1 MTSVLHTASISNVNS
16 IMFVNRIR
24 EMGSFMLGKEIKRDA
39 FCLVISMGQRKKKK
53 KSVLFRISFV
63 KAVDCTLYWFKLHN
77 KPHGISGEHKVS
89 N

>member
-16 IMFVNRIR
+16 IMFVNRIG

-39 FCLVISMGQRKKKK
+39 FCLVISMGQRKKK
-53 KSVLFRISFV
+53 SVLFRISIV
-63 KAVDCTLYWFKLHN
+63 RAIDCTLYWFKLHN